1 MKRHEAREKALQALF
16 QVDVGHIP
24 PEEALQNV
32 TGDKEVDPFLRQL
45 VMGVTE
51 HQEEIDALLR
61 ANLEKWRL
69 ERVANVDRAIL
80 RMATYEM
87 KYVDDVPVK
96 VSLDEAVELAK
107 KFGDTKSGSFVN
119 GVLSK
124 VKDALHI
131 QE

>member
-16 QVDVGHIP
+16 QVDVGRIP
-24 PEEALQNV
+24 PDEALQNV
-32 TGDKEVDPFLRQL
+32 TEGKAADPFLQQL
-45 VMGVTE
+45 VYGVVE
-51 HQEEIDALLR
+51 HQQEIDELLR
-61 ANLEKWRL
+61 ANLEKWTL

-87 KYVDDVPVK
+87 KYVDDVPVN

>member
-87 KYVDDVPVK
+87 KYVEDVPVK

>member
-32 TGDKEVDPFLRQL
+32 TGGKEADPFLQQL
-45 VMGVTE
+45 VYGVVE
-51 HQEEIDALLR
+51 HQQEIDELLR
-61 ANLEKWRL
+61 ANLEKWTL